1 MTRLSLDY
9 LDDGQEIAAPE
20 RVLGVIALSGASTA
34 DLSIGLPA
42 VKPGAG
48 GLREVWR
55 ADDAITRRGA
65 TGNLR
70 YARAGDLLFGMLEQT
85 LPPGGTAEAAKA
97 AYDAMLDLIEA
108 EGCPHLLRVS
118 NYIADITRY
127 ENGEERY
134 RAFNA
139 GRQAAFESRN
149 RRSTQAPA
157 ACGLGCGGDA
167 LRLFFLASDTP
178 GHNIE
183 NPRQISAFDYPKQ
196 YGTMP
201 PLFAR
206 ATVAA
211 GMLLISGT
219 SSIVGH
225 ETVHVGDVGA
235 QTDETLRNL
244 DALLAEARGVDV
256 LVDRQALRL
265 KVYLRHAAD
274 QPAVESRMRDAGF
287 PAPVAWLQSDVCRP
301 ELNVEIEAHAPA

>member
-1 MTRLSLDY
+1 MTRISLDY
-9 LDDGQEIAAPE
+9 LGDGQGIAAPD
-20 RVLGVIALSGASTA
+20 RVLGVIALSGSSPA

-42 VKPGAG
+42 VGPDSG

-55 ADDAITRRGA
+55 ADENVTRRGA

-70 YARAGDLLFGMLEQT
+70 YARAGALLFGVLEQT
-85 LPPGGTAEAAKA
+85 LPNGGTAEAAKA
-97 AYDAMLDLIEA
+97 AYDAMLDLIAA

-118 NYIADITRY
+118 NYIADITRD

-167 LRLFFLASDTP
+167 LRLFFLASETP

-196 YGTMP
+196 YGEMP

-225 ETVHVGDVGA
+225 ETVHIGDVAA
-235 QTDETLRNL
+235 QADETLRNL
-244 DALLAEARGVDV
+244 DALLAEARRLNVQ
-256 LVDRQALRL
+256 VDRQALRL
-265 KVYLRHAAD
+265 KVYLRHARD
-274 QPAVESRMRDAGF
+274 QPAVASRLYDAGF
-287 PAPVAWLQSDVCRP
+287 SAPVAWLQSDVCRP
-301 ELNVEIEAHAPA
+301 ALDVEMEAHAPS